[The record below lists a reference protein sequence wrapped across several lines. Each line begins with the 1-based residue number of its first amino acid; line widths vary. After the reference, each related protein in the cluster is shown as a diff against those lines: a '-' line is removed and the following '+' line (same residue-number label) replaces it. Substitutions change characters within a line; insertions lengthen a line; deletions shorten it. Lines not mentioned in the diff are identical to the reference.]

1 MPATTKYLHIIEY
14 RPVSGVFQNIDLA
27 PPLRPASVSSPPHQR
42 RGGGGYPFAGRGEGG
57 GVHILEDA
65 RQYSV
70 LFICKYFEDAIMELT
85 VSKQIQ
91 S

>member
-1 MPATTKYLHIIEY
+1 M
-14 RPVSGVFQNIDLA
+14 SGVFQNIDPPTLSPPGKRVPP
-27 PPLRPASVSSPPHQR
+27 PPLV
-42 RGGGGYPFAGRGEGG
+42 RGGGHTRWGRRGC
-57 GVHILEDA
+57 GVNILEDA